1 MYIFCISLTKVF
13 YHFGELMKNALIYIH
28 HLVRRFI
35 FNQEHWLS
43 IDGLVQDCSISS
55 ANALEILQSCTEPSI
70 SGCPVRQICNTSF
83 ILPCFLFP
91 PEKSCRKLS
100 GKHRKPT
107 WLLAKTVDELSMLIG
122 LRFIRMSADQRQAPA
137 LQELGRD
144 QLLMIAPH
152 QIRY

>member
-1 MYIFCISLTKVF
+1 MYIFCISLTRVF

-70 SGCPVRQICNTSF
+70 SGCPVKQVCNTSF
-83 ILPCFLFP
+83 ILPCFWFLQRRAAGSSVESIASQP
-91 PEKSCRKLS
+91 GCLQKLWTNFQRWS
-100 GKHRKPT
+100 GCDSSECLPT
-107 WLLAKTVDELSMLIG
+107 KD
-122 LRFIRMSADQRQAPA
+122 R
-137 LQELGRD
+137 
-144 QLLMIAPH
+144 H
-152 QIRY
+152 QHYKNWGGTNY